1 MEVTI
6 DRVAFSIFGIDIM
19 WYAIIICFGIFMG
32 LFVAKKNSKLRG
44 LDKEIVSDL
53 LLYALPLS
61 VIGARIYYVIFEW
74 ESYKGNFLAMIN
86 IREGGLA
93 IYGAVIVAVIVVY
106 FFSKVKKIDYKDL
119 LDVTAPGLILGQAI
133 GRWGNFINQEAHGT
147 ETTSPIAVI
156 IDGKR
161 YHPTFLYESV
171 GNFLIFAFL
180 MVYIRKYQK
189 KKGEVI
195 LLYAILYGILRFFVE
210 GLRTDSLMFIGFRVS
225 QVLSLFGVLIG
236 TIIFFINR
244 KYGKDI

>member
-32 LFVAKKNSKLRG
+32 LFVAKKISKLRG